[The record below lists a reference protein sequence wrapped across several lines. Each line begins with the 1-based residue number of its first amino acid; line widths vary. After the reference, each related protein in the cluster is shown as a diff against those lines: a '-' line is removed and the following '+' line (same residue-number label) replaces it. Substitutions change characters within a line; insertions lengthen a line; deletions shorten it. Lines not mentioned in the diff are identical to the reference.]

1 MKRPRAIRVPG
12 RGSLNPDTRVH
23 IEPPEAPSVSE
34 AIPPSEGEARL
45 AKLAAQLPG
54 FIYQFQLHADGS
66 TSFPYASQGI
76 RDVYGTDPAEVI
88 RDARKIL
95 DVVHPDDLERLV
107 RSIQSSAERLSRWHE
122 AYRVRFPDGRTLW
135 VEGTAT
141 PERLGDGSTLWH
153 GYIQDVT
160 ERKRAEAAVR
170 IRDAALEAAA
180 TAILITDREGII
192 EWTNPAFTELTGYG
206 LDEAL
211 GRTPW
216 DLMRSGVHGDE
227 FYEDL
232 WTTVRAGK
240 PWVGEL
246 VNHRKDGTSYPEA
259 LSINPVRDIDGKVSH
274 FVAFKRDL
282 TEERA
287 QQARLLQ
294 SQKMESVGRLAGGIA
309 HDFNNILTVICGTTE
324 LALGSIAAG
333 HPLRGDLEDVHDA
346 AQRASALTRQLLAFS
361 RQQVLKPETFGIN
374 GVVTDLSKMLTR
386 LIGGDVVLVLDLAED
401 APVVKADV
409 HQLEQVIVNLVVNA
423 RDAMPLGGKLTLAT
437 RALSVTGATRDGPPP
452 GDYARLTVRDTGT
465 GIPADVR
472 PRIFD
477 PFFTTKE
484 VGKGTGLGL
493 ATAYGIV
500 RQSGGTIA
508 VETEE
513 GRGTAF
519 HVFLPLVGAHGTPDT
534 PVIGGPAGHA
544 PRPKTVL
551 LVDDENTL
559 RKVTARMLERV
570 GYHVLPASGG
580 KEAIELAEQHAG
592 TIDLLLSDIVMPGM
606 TGPELLDAL
615 RRQDPDLRALFTSG
629 YPGEAVPEFGV
640 QSGSV
645 PFIPKPYSLADLT
658 EEVRRILES

>member
-1 MKRPRAIRVPG
+1 M
-12 RGSLNPDTRVH
+12 H
-23 IEPPEAPSVSE
+23 IEPPEAPPSVE
-34 AIPPSEGEARL
+34 AIPPREGEARL

-66 TSFPYASQGI
+66 MSFPYASHGI
-76 RDVYGTDPAEVI
+76 RDIYGSDPAEVT
-88 RDARKIL
+88 RDAGKVL
-95 DVVHPDDLERLV
+95 NVLHPDDLERVV
-107 RSIQSSAERLSRWHE
+107 RSIQLSADRLSRWHE
-122 AYRVRFPDGRTLW
+122 AYRVRFPDGHTLW

-141 PERLGDGSTLWH
+141 PERLEDGGTLWH
-153 GYIQDVT
+153 GYIQDIT

-180 TAILITDREGII
+180 TAILITDCEGVI
-192 EWTNPAFTELTGYG
+192 EWANPAFTELTGYG

-240 PWVGEL
+240 PWAGEI

-259 LSINPVRDIDGKVSH
+259 LSINPVRDIDGEVSH
-274 FVAFKRDL
+274 YVAFKRDL

-287 QQARLLQ
+287 QQAQLLQ

-324 LALGSIAAG
+324 LALGSTAAG

-346 AQRASALTRQLLAFS
+346 GRRASALTRQLLAFS
-361 RQQVLKPETFGIN
+361 RQQVLTPETFEVN
-374 GVVTDLSKMLTR
+374 GVVSDLSKMLRR
-386 LIGGDVVLVLDLAED
+386 LIGEDVVLVLDLAED

-423 RDAMPLGGKLTLAT
+423 RDAMPLGGRLTLAT

-477 PFFTTKE
+477 PFFTTKA

-500 RQSGGTIA
+500 RQSGGTIT

-519 HVFLPLVGAHGTPDT
+519 HVFLPLVGTDGKTRTPANG
-534 PVIGGPAGHA
+534 VHA
-544 PRPKTVL
+544 EPTSRRKTIL

-570 GYHVLPASGG
+570 GYHVLAASGG
-580 KEAIELAEQHAG
+580 DEAIELAERHAG
-592 TIDLLLSDIVMPGM
+592 AIDLLLSDIVMPGM

-629 YPGEAVPEFGV
+629 YPGEAVPEFGFRN
-640 QSGSV
+640 SSV
-645 PFIPKPYSLADLT
+645 PFIAKPYSLADLT
-658 EEVRRILES
+658 AEVRKILDP